1 MKRSFTSLVTHG
13 VAALLVVATCSPT
26 IARAQGGMPPS
37 GMGGPDGRSG
47 PRAPNLPGLEIEGPM
62 DSATARLLLDLTDEQ
77 ADRYAQAYD
86 SFMVATRP
94 QRDSA
99 RVATGKMNDRLD
111 SGDRAAA
118 MFYAERLQEL
128 GKQLKQRQD
137 RFERMMRPLLTDDQ
151 VRRYREW
158 KDTEQR
164 AIAERQREEALR
176 WQQPSGFGM
185 RMAPGFAAPEPKT
198 SLAPSPGTPR
208 PDLGAQAVRVG
219 RALYVAS
226 QLAIDS
232 AGQVVGAGLREQAE
246 RAFANLTTVL
256 RAAGASPADV
266 VALTIYVVDYKTAD
280 IATLRDAGAA
290 YFGSNPP
297 IATLLGVQSVG
308 RDGALV
314 AVGATAVTASTTNP
328 RGVPPRQP

>member
-1 MKRSFTSLVTHG
+1 MMRSFTYLVALVTAFTPA
-13 VAALLVVATCSPT
+13 VARS
-26 IARAQGGMPPS
+26 QGPAGGPPG
-37 GMGGPDGRSG
+37 GMGGPEL
-47 PRAPNLPGLEIEGPM
+47 RAPKLPGLELEGPM
-62 DSATARLLLDLTDEQ
+62 DSSVARVRLDLTDAQ
-77 ADRYAQAYD
+77 AGRYAVAYD

-118 MFYAERLQEL
+118 TFYAERLQEL
-128 GKQLKQRQD
+128 GKRLKEQQD
-137 RFERMMRPLLTDDQ
+137 RFERMMRPLFTEEQ

-164 AIAERQREEALR
+164 AIADRQREEALR

-185 RMAPGFAAPEPKT
+185 RMAPGSTAPEPKT
-198 SLAPSPGTPR
+198 ALAPSPGTPR

-219 RALYVAS
+219 RALYVAT
-226 QLAIDS
+226 QLPIDS
-232 AGQVVGAGLREQAE
+232 AGALIGADLGKQAE
-246 RAFANLTTVL
+246 RAFANLTAVL
-256 RAAGASPADV
+256 RAAGAAPADV
-266 VALTIYVVDYKTAD
+266 VALTIYVVDYKAAD
-280 IATLRDAGAA
+280 VATLRAAGAA
-290 YFGSNPP
+290 FFGPNPP

-314 AVGATAVTASTTNP
+314 AVSATAVTAAATP
-328 RGVPPRQP
+328 RGGARDRP

>member
-1 MKRSFTSLVTHG
+1 MKRSFTYLVTPA
-13 VAALLVVATCSPT
+13 VAALLVMTAFTPA
-26 IARAQGGMPPS
+26 IARAQGGV
-37 GMGGPDGRSG
+37 GGPPGGMSG
-47 PRAPNLPGLEIEGPM
+47 SELRAPRLPGLELEGPM
-62 DSATARLLLDLTDEQ
+62 DSGVARRLLDLTDGQ
-77 ADRYAQAYD
+77 ASRYAQAYD

-118 MFYAERLQEL
+118 TFYAERLQEL
-128 GKQLKQRQD
+128 GKHLKEQQD
-137 RFERMMRPLLTDDQ
+137 RFERTMRPLLTDEQ
-151 VRRYREW
+151 ARRYREW

-164 AIAERQREEALR
+164 AIADRQREEALR
-176 WQQPSGFGM
+176 WQQPSAFGM
-185 RMAPGFAAPEPKT
+185 RMGPGFVAPEPKT
-198 SLAPSPGTPR
+198 SLAPSPGTP
-208 PDLGAQAVRVG
+208 PPVLGAQAVRVG
-219 RALYVAS
+219 RALYVAT

-232 AGQVVGAGLREQAE
+232 AGELVGADLRAQAE

-266 VALTIYVVDYKTAD
+266 VALTIYVVGYTPAD
-280 IATLRDAGAA
+280 IATLQAAGAA
-290 YFGSNPP
+290 YFGPNPP

-314 AVGATAVTASTTNP
+314 AVGATAVTAASTP
-328 RGVPPRQP
+328 RERPR

>member
-1 MKRSFTSLVTHG
+1 MVMVTFTPA
-13 VAALLVVATCSPT
+13 VARTQGAPGGPP
-26 IARAQGGMPPS
+26 GGMGAP
-37 GMGGPDGRSG
+37 GGRSG
-47 PRAPNLPGLEIEGPM
+47 LRAPNLPGLELDGPM

-77 ADRYAQAYD
+77 AGRYAQAYD

-118 MFYAERLQEL
+118 TFYAERLQEL
-128 GKQLKQRQD
+128 GKYLKNQQD
-137 RFERMMRPLLTDDQ
+137 RFERAQRSLLTDDQ
-151 VRRYREW
+151 ARRYREW
-158 KDTEQR
+158 KETEQR

-176 WQQPSGFGM
+176 WQQPAAFGQ
-185 RMAPGFAAPEPKT
+185 RMMPAFTTPEPKT

-219 RALYVAS
+219 RALYVTS
-226 QLAIDS
+226 QLAVDS
-232 AGQVVGAGLREQAE
+232 AGTLVGADLRAQAE
-246 RAFANLTTVL
+246 RAFANLTAVL

-266 VALTIYVVDYKTAD
+266 VALTVYVVDYKPAD
-280 IATLRDAGAA
+280 VETLRAAGAA
-290 YFGSNPP
+290 YFGPNPP

-314 AVGATAVTASTTNP
+314 AVGATAVTAASAPARGAP
-328 RGVPPRQP
+328 RD

>member
-1 MKRSFTSLVTHG
+1 MNRSLTYLVTPT
-13 VAALLVVATCSPT
+13 VAALLVLTALAPAV
-26 IARAQGGMPPS
+26 ARAQAGSGGPP
-37 GMGGPDGRSG
+37 GAMGGAEL
-47 PRAPNLPGLEIEGPM
+47 RAPRLPGLELEGPM
-62 DSATARLLLDLTDEQ
+62 DSGVARVRLDLTGEQ
-77 ADRYAQAYD
+77 ASRYAQAYD

-118 MFYAERLQEL
+118 TFYAERLQEL
-128 GKQLKQRQD
+128 GKHLKEQQD
-137 RFERMMRPLLTDDQ
+137 RFERMMRPLLTDEQ

-176 WQQPSGFGM
+176 WQRPFGFGQ
-185 RMAPGFAAPEPKT
+185 RTAPGLAAPEPKT
-198 SLAPSPGTPR
+198 SLATSPGTPP

-219 RALYVAS
+219 RALYVAT

-232 AGQVVGAGLREQAE
+232 AGNLVGADLREQAE
-246 RAFANLTTVL
+246 RAFANLAAVL
-256 RAAGASPADV
+256 RTAGASPADV
-266 VALTIYVVDYKTAD
+266 VALTIYVVDYQPAD
-280 IATLRDAGAA
+280 LATLRAAGAA
-290 YFGSNPP
+290 YFGANPP
-297 IATLLGVQSVG
+297 VATVLGVQSVG

-314 AVGATAVTASTTNP
+314 AVGATAVTAASAP
-328 RGVPPRQP
+328 RERPR

>member
-1 MKRSFTSLVTHG
+1 MKRSFTYLATPA
-13 VAALLVVATCSPT
+13 VAVLLVMTTFTPG
-26 IARAQGGMPPS
+26 IARAQGGMGGPPG
-37 GMGGPDGRSG
+37 GMGEPEL
-47 PRAPNLPGLEIEGPM
+47 RAPKLPGLELEGPM

-77 ADRYAQAYD
+77 AGRYAQAYD

-118 MFYAERLQEL
+118 TFYAERLQEL
-128 GKQLKQRQD
+128 GRRLKEQQD
-137 RFERMMRPLLTDDQ
+137 RFERMMRPLLSDEQ

-164 AIAERQREEALR
+164 TIAERQREEALR

-185 RMAPGFAAPEPKT
+185 RMAPGLAAPEPKT

-219 RALYVAS
+219 RALYVAT
-226 QLAIDS
+226 QLATDS
-232 AGQVVGAGLREQAE
+232 AGGLVGADLAAQAE
-246 RAFANLTTVL
+246 RAFANLTAVL

-266 VALTIYVVDYKTAD
+266 VALTIYVVDYKAAD
-280 IATLRDAGAA
+280 VATLRAAGAA
-290 YFGSNPP
+290 YFGPNPP

-308 RDGALV
+308 RDGALI
-314 AVGATAVTASTTNP
+314 AIGATAVTAAAATRERP
-328 RGVPPRQP
+328 R